1 MVSAECCAKAEGQR
15 WRAFACRAD
24 AMRAEG
30 GRAGARKRAIHRL
43 GSGGSGGVRGVA
55 GREGRYAP
63 GQQSHLASVA
73 YGKREDGV
81 DVGP

>member
-1 MVSAECCAKAEGQR
+1 M
-15 WRAFACRAD
+15 D
-24 AMRAEG
+24 AMRVEG
-30 GRAGARKRAIHRL
+30 GRAGTRKRAIL
-43 GSGGSGGVRGVA
+43 GYGGSGGVRGVD

>member
-1 MVSAECCAKAEGQR
+1 MAR
-15 WRAFACRAD
+15 RAD
-24 AMRAEG
+24 AMRAGAEG
-30 GRAGARKRAIHRL
+30 GRAGTRKHAIL

-73 YGKREDGV
+73 YGKQEDGV

>member
-1 MVSAECCAKAEGQR
+1 M
-15 WRAFACRAD
+15 ACRAD
-24 AMRAEG
+24 AMRVEG
-30 GRAGARKRAIHRL
+30 GRAHGNVQYLVAVEAE
-43 GSGGSGGVRGVA
+43 GVA

-73 YGKREDGV
+73 YGKQEDGV

>member
-1 MVSAECCAKAEGQR
+1 MRSRV
-15 WRAFACRAD
+15 D

-30 GRAGARKRAIHRL
+30 GRAGTRKPPLL

-63 GQQSHLASVA
+63 GQQSRLASVA
-73 YGKREDGV
+73 YGEREDGV

>member
-1 MVSAECCAKAEGQR
+1 MARMRSRV
-15 WRAFACRAD
+15 D

-30 GRAGARKRAIHRL
+30 GRAGTRKPPLL
-43 GSGGSGGVRGVA
+43 GSGGSGAVRGVA

-73 YGKREDGV
+73 YGKQEEVV

>member
-1 MVSAECCAKAEGQR
+1 
-15 WRAFACRAD
+15 
-24 AMRAEG
+24 MRVEG
-30 GRAGARKRAIHRL
+30 GRAGTRKRAIL

-55 GREGRYAP
+55 GREGREREGREGRYAP
-63 GQQSHLASVA
+63 HLASDA

>member
-1 MVSAECCAKAEGQR
+1 MARMRSRV
-15 WRAFACRAD
+15 D

-30 GRAGARKRAIHRL
+30 GRAGTRKPPLL

-55 GREGRYAP
+55 GREGRYAL

>member
-1 MVSAECCAKAEGQR
+1 
-15 WRAFACRAD
+15 
-24 AMRAEG
+24 MRAEG
-30 GRAGARKRAIHRL
+30 GWRHTEERAIL

-63 GQQSHLASVA
+63 GQQSHLTSVA
-73 YGKREDGV
+73 YGKQEDGV

>member
-1 MVSAECCAKAEGQR
+1 
-15 WRAFACRAD
+15 
-24 AMRAEG
+24 MRAAG
-30 GRAGARKRAIHRL
+30 GRAGTRKRAIL
-43 GSGGSGGVRGVA
+43 GSGSGGSEGVRGVA
-55 GREGRYAP
+55 GREGRYAL

>member
-15 WRAFACRAD
+15 WRACACRAD

-30 GRAGARKRAIHRL
+30 GRAGTRKRAIL

-63 GQQSHLASVA
+63 GQQSHLASDA

>member
-1 MVSAECCAKAEGQR
+1 MRVP
-15 WRAFACRAD
+15 RAD

-30 GRAGARKRAIHRL
+30 GRAGTRKRAIL

-73 YGKREDGV
+73 YGKQEDGV

>member
-1 MVSAECCAKAEGQR
+1 MEAHGNVQYLVAVEAE
-15 WRAFACRAD
+15 
-24 AMRAEG
+24 
-30 GRAGARKRAIHRL
+30 
-43 GSGGSGGVRGVA
+43 GVA

-73 YGKREDGV
+73 YGEREDGV

>member
-1 MVSAECCAKAEGQR
+1 MAR
-15 WRAFACRAD
+15 RAD
-24 AMRAEG
+24 AMRGRVG
-30 GRAGARKRAIHRL
+30 GGTRKRAIL

-73 YGKREDGV
+73 YGKQEDGV

>member
-1 MVSAECCAKAEGQR
+1 MV
-15 WRAFACRAD
+15 CRAD
-24 AMRAEG
+24 AMRVEG
-30 GRAGARKRAIHRL
+30 GRAGTRKRAIL

-73 YGKREDGV
+73 YGKQEDVV

>member
-1 MVSAECCAKAEGQR
+1 MRSRV
-15 WRAFACRAD
+15 D

-30 GRAGARKRAIHRL
+30 GRAGTRKRAIL

-55 GREGRYAP
+55 GREGKYAP

>member
-1 MVSAECCAKAEGQR
+1 MPCAQRVGGQAHGNVQYLVAVEAE
-15 WRAFACRAD
+15 
-24 AMRAEG
+24 
-30 GRAGARKRAIHRL
+30 
-43 GSGGSGGVRGVA
+43 VA

>member
-1 MVSAECCAKAEGQR
+1 MQSAVQR
-15 WRAFACRAD
+15 LRASGGVQG
-24 AMRAEG
+24 EG
-30 GRAGARKRAIHRL
+30 GRAGTRKRAIL

-55 GREGRYAP
+55 GREGKYAP

>member
-1 MVSAECCAKAEGQR
+1 
-15 WRAFACRAD
+15 
-24 AMRAEG
+24 MRVEG
-30 GRAGARKRAIHRL
+30 GRTGTRKRAIL

-55 GREGRYAP
+55 GREGNTYAP

-73 YGKREDGV
+73 YGKQEDVV

>member
-1 MVSAECCAKAEGQR
+1 MQSAVQR
-15 WRAFACRAD
+15 LRAS
-24 AMRAEG
+24 G
-30 GRAGARKRAIHRL
+30 GVQSGCHARGGWAGTRKRAIL

-73 YGKREDGV
+73 YGKQEDIV

>member
-1 MVSAECCAKAEGQR
+1 
-15 WRAFACRAD
+15 
-24 AMRAEG
+24 MRLQG
-30 GRAGARKRAIHRL
+30 GCHARGGWVEAHGNVRAIL
-43 GSGGSGGVRGVA
+43 GSGGRGGVRGVA

-73 YGKREDGV
+73 YGKQEDGV